1 LLASKV
7 VGKVPRN
14 LREKIRKFLAKQP
27 HLPYIGPAS
36 LWIVLFVIAPLGV
49 ILYFSFLT
57 TGAYGGEIFPIFTL
71 EHYPRLWRGA
81 YGIILLRTLLF
92 AFGTNIVCLLIG
104 YPMAYCIA
112 RRGGR
117 WKTTLLFLVIIPSWT
132 SWLIRLYALRTIAGY
147 AGIINSTLLS
157 LGLISSPLGILYT
170 PYAVMLGLIYTW
182 IPFMVLPIYAALDGL
197 DPSLLEAS
205 VDLGATPLQ
214 RFFTVTLPLTKGGI
228 FAGTILVFIPSLG
241 EWLVPLLLG
250 GAKVMMAGN
259 LVEHHFIRVGN
270 IPMGSSIAAALTAII
285 LLIIYLSIKAG
296 GEEALERII

>member
-1 LLASKV
+1 MLASKV

-27 HLPYIGPAS
+27 HLPYVGPIS
-36 LWIVLFVIAPLGV
+36 LWIVLFVFAPLGV
-49 ILYFSFLT
+49 ILCFSFLT
-57 TGAYGGEIFPIFTL
+57 TGAYGGAILPIFTL

-92 AFGTNIVCLLIG
+92 AFGTNIMCLLIG

-157 LGLISSPLGILYT
+157 LGLISSPLGILFN
-170 PYAVMLGLIYTW
+170 PYAVMFGLVYAFL
-182 IPFMVLPIYAALDGL
+182 PFMVLPIYASLVGL

-205 VDLGATPLQ
+205 VDLGATPFR
-214 RFFTVTLPLTKGGI
+214 RFLTVTLPLTKGGI
-228 FAGTILVFIPSLG
+228 FAGTILVFIPALG
-241 EWLVPLLLG
+241 SWLVPMLLG

-259 LVEHHFIRVGN
+259 LVHLQYMTVGN
-270 IPMGSSIAAALTAII
+270 VPMGSSIAVVLVAVV
-285 LLIIYLSIKAG
+285 LLIIYLSIKLG
-296 GEEALERII
+296 GEDALERIL